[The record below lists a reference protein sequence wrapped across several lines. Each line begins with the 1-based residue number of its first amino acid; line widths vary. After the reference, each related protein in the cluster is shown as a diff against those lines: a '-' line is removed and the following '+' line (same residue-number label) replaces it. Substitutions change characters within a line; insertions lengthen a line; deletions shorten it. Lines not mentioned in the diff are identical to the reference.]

1 MIEFKCQHCGKGL
14 HLNDSYAGRD
24 GWCRVC
30 KRMVIVPGGG
40 PITRVEDL
48 PPEEGYERLQ
58 RLLQYAATKADK
70 FKVHL
75 AREAKEREHITHVE
89 GALHEAQL
97 ALSERAVALERLNG
111 DLDTLASSLREKEA
125 LLAEFEAGAGGEPT
139 PHQEQELAMLRADL
153 ALEREAR
160 QSLSIALEERSATL
174 TALEREAA
182 ELRQAATEAHRL
194 EEVAAADRVNLRAL
208 EGAVATLKSQ
218 LGQAES
224 ERDRLAEILEE
235 GATDEN
241 DSALKL
247 LQKDREIGALN
258 AALSEMK
265 AQQEEANRSTRDQI
279 TALEGQ
285 VVLFNEIKERMAGF
299 QGRIKDLEQER
310 LDSSLALEGAQQA
323 EALRQKKIGA
333 LEVSLKQA
341 LAEQSERTLQSEH
354 FQRELAVRDE
364 QVRKLAEELQA
375 LTEGQGSAVLE
386 AEKSSRTARSAE
398 SRATRLS
405 AEIGELQGVREQLST
420 ENELLKRSTAE
431 LEARV
436 ASLNGSLEAARADAA
451 EKASHEPAAAA
462 LQVELSAAVLA
473 LQRAEEESAATKAS
487 LNHTVLELQAEIMN
501 LTEALGREGERSQA
515 TQAQLAA
522 LPPAGEV
529 AAREAEL
536 ETARTRVAALETE
549 LATRDALAARQQADE
564 AELSKSL
571 RESVERIAELETALA
586 TMKSP
591 DSDAGFPREDQH
603 EDGDEDDVSF
613 ILLSP
618 EPAGSRGADTSTAP
632 SDGVDERRR
641 QNEKK
646 QMMDVLSDFLN
657 K

>member
-30 KRMVIVPGGG
+30 KRMVIVPGGDSVS
-40 PITRVEDL
+40 RVEEL

-70 FKVHL
+70 FKVYL
-75 AREAKEREHITHVE
+75 AREAKEKEHTAQVE

-97 ALSERAVALERLNG
+97 ALSERAAALERLNG
-111 DLDTLASSLREKEA
+111 ELDFLTSSLREKEA
-125 LLAEFEAGAGGEPT
+125 RLAELEAGAGGGPT
-139 PHQEQELAMLRADL
+139 AEHEQELTMFRTDL

-160 QSLSIALEERSATL
+160 QSLSIALEERGATL
-174 TALEREAA
+174 TALEREAV
-182 ELRQAATEAHRL
+182 ELRQTASEAHRL

-208 EGAVATLKSQ
+208 EGAVATLKTQ
-218 LGQAES
+218 LAQAES

-235 GATDEN
+235 GATGEN
-241 DSALKL
+241 DSTLKL

-258 AALSEMK
+258 VSLSEMK
-265 AQQEEANRSTRDQI
+265 AQQEESNRSTRDQI
-279 TALEGQ
+279 AALEAQ
-285 VVLFNEIKERMAGF
+285 VLLFNEIKERMAGL

-310 LDSSLALEGAQQA
+310 LDSSLALDGAQQA
-323 EALRQKKIGA
+323 EALQQKKIGA

-398 SRATRLS
+398 SRAERLS
-405 AEIGELQGVREQLST
+405 AEIGELQGAREQLVT
-420 ENELLKRSTAE
+420 ENELLKRHTAE
-431 LEARV
+431 LDARLF
-436 ASLNGSLEAARADAA
+436 SLNGSLEAARADAA

-462 LQVELSAAVLA
+462 LQLELSAALLA
-473 LQRAEEESAATKAS
+473 LQRAEEESAAAKAS
-487 LNHTVLELQAEIMN
+487 LNHTVVELQAEIMN
-501 LTEALGREGERSQA
+501 LTEALEHEVERA
-515 TQAQLAA
+515 EVAQTRLDA
-522 LPPAGEV
+522 LPPAEADDARQTDLD
-529 AAREAEL
+529 AAH
-536 ETARTRVAALETE
+536 ARVTALEAQLE
-549 LATRDALAARQQADE
+549 ARDALAARQQADE
-564 AELSKSL
+564 AEMSKSL
-571 RESVERIAELETALA
+571 KDSLERIAALETALA
-586 TMKSP
+586 TANAP
-591 DSDAGFPREDQH
+591 DSGAGSRRLDSN
-603 EDGDEDDVSF
+603 EDGDEEDVSF

-618 EPAGSRGADTSTAP
+618 EPAGSMGSGTSMAP
-632 SDGVDERRR
+632 PDGLDERRR

>member
-40 PITRVEDL
+40 TVSRVEEL

-75 AREAKEREHITHVE
+75 AREAKEKEHTAQVE
-89 GALHEAQL
+89 AALHDAQL

-111 DLDTLASSLREKEA
+111 QLDSLTSSLREKEDR
-125 LLAEFEAGAGGEPT
+125 LAELEAGANGGPT
-139 PHQEQELAMLRADL
+139 PEHEQELTTLRADL

-160 QSLSIALEERSATL
+160 QSLSIALEERGATL

-182 ELRQAATEAHRL
+182 ELRQAASEAHRL
-194 EEVAAADRVNLRAL
+194 AEIAAADRVNLRAL
-208 EGAVATLKSQ
+208 EGAVATLKNQ
-218 LGQAES
+218 LAQAES

-235 GATDEN
+235 GATGEN

-258 AALSEMK
+258 VALSEMK
-265 AQQEEANRSTRDQI
+265 AQQEESNRSTRDQI
-279 TALEGQ
+279 AALEGQ
-285 VVLFNEIKERMAGF
+285 VLLFNEIKDRMAGL

-323 EALRQKKIGA
+323 EALQQKKIGA

-398 SRATRLS
+398 SRAKRLS
-405 AEIGELQGVREQLST
+405 AELGELQGVREQLVA
-420 ENELLKRSTAE
+420 ENELLKRRTAE
-431 LEARV
+431 LDARLI
-436 ASLNGSLEAARADAA
+436 SLNGSLEAARADAA

-462 LQVELSAAVLA
+462 LQLELSAALLA
-473 LQRAEEESAATKAS
+473 LQRAEEESAAAKAS
-487 LNHTVLELQAEIMN
+487 LNHTVVELQAEIMN
-501 LTEALGREGERSQA
+501 LTEALEREVERA
-515 TQAQLAA
+515 DAAQVRLDA
-522 LPPAGEV
+522 LPPAEDDEARQADLD
-529 AAREAEL
+529 AAH
-536 ETARTRVAALETE
+536 ARVTALEAQLE
-549 LATRDALAARQQADE
+549 ASDALAARQQADE
-564 AELSKSL
+564 AEMSKSL
-571 RESVERIAELETALA
+571 KESLERIAALETALA
-586 TMKSP
+586 TATAP
-591 DSDAGFPREDQH
+591 DSSAVSRREDPND
-603 EDGDEDDVSF
+603 DGDDGDVSF

-618 EPAGSRGADTSTAP
+618 EPAGSMGSGTSMASP
-632 SDGVDERRR
+632 DGLDERRR